1 MRTPHSLRLAV
12 CYDDFMITA
21 KPSSLLAKLL
31 KRRNFT
37 GLMELY
43 EINYRLLNKL
53 IADLTALQ
61 GSLVSRVNGSPDLH
75 LKVEERSRFTTT
87 LALTY
92 HFEGSDGGIVAD
104 PDLDIR
110 IYHDARLAEAMSC
123 RRHGRK
129 GGMGLAGEHVPKRSE
144 VDCRWES
151 NLFLEKWLAYTLAQG
166 HRFGSCGEDAGETTA
181 TRAPL
186 ATS

>member
-1 MRTPHSLRLAV
+1 
-12 CYDDFMITA
+12 MITA

-53 IADLTALQ
+53 IADFTALQ

-75 LKVEERSRFTTT
+75 LHVEERSRFTTT

-92 HFEGSDGGIVAD
+92 HFETGDGGIVAD
-104 PDLDIR
+104 PDLHIR

-123 RRHGRK
+123 QRQGRE
-129 GGMGLAGEHVPKRSE
+129 GGWALASGHARKRSD

-151 NLFLEKWLAYTLAQG
+151 NLFLEKWLAYTLTQG
-166 HRFGSCGEDAGETTA
+166 HRFGSRAEDAAETA
-181 TRAPL
+181 ASRAPL